1 MLLDPAPIEKLF
13 QSMEKSLS
21 AARTNLGRKLTIV
34 EKNIGSGCTSSS
46 KNILIRFTCQ

>member
-21 AARTNLGRKLTIV
+21 AARSNLGRKLTIV
-34 EKNIGSGCTSSS
+34 EKILYSHMDADTNFS
-46 KNILIRFTCQ
+46 KLERL